1 MVRRLSLPRQRDDTL
16 IPDLGPETRPGNGAR
31 SGAGI
36 GLTSEPPPR
45 GGERRTSSAPSLAS
59 GASASASTP
68 ASQSRETYIALL
80 AAAGIA
86 AHFTLHYLAGVS
98 AEIYNVP
105 LYLTLAVGGV
115 PLLIGLTRRLLKA
128 EFGSDLLAG
137 ISILSSVL
145 LGQFLVGSIIVLML
159 SGGAALEQF
168 ATRRASSVLDALA
181 KRMPQVAHRKNDG
194 AIADTDLQQIAIGDL
209 LVVFPHEIC
218 PVDGVVVEG
227 HGVMDESYLT
237 GEPYEMS
244 KTPGSK
250 VLSGAI
256 NGDTALTIQAEAL
269 PVNSRYAKIMRVMQE
284 TEQKRPRLRRLGD
297 KLGAWYTPIAVAVAG
312 AAWAATGE
320 PMRFLAVVVIATP
333 CPLLIS
339 IPVAVIGAI
348 SLAARHGIII
358 KNPAVLEQISTCRT
372 LIFDKTGTLTYG
384 KPALTEILPAPG
396 FASEDVLQDAASLE
410 QYSKHPLAGA
420 ILVAA
425 QGARLAREAVSH
437 VSERPGEGLEGV
449 VAGRVVRITGR
460 NKVEDQ
466 KLVLPPIVSGL
477 ECLVF
482 VDGRYAATFR
492 FHDAPRMESRSFV
505 DHLKPKHAVEKVML
519 VSGDRESEVRYLADE
534 VGITEVHASQAPE
547 QKVAIVEEETGR
559 GRTLFLGDGIN
570 DAPAL
575 MAATVGVAFGPNSD
589 ITSEA
594 AGAVIMTTSL
604 AKVDELFHISDRMR
618 TIALQSALGGMAL
631 SIVGMIAAAAGFL
644 PALQGAIA
652 QEIIDL
658 LAVLNAVRV
667 ALPTRTMSDF
677 EAASSF
683 VSSTH
688 THLGAGA

>member
-1 MVRRLSLPRQRDDTL
+1 
-16 IPDLGPETRPGNGAR
+16 
-31 SGAGI
+31 
-36 GLTSEPPPR
+36 
-45 GGERRTSSAPSLAS
+45 
-59 GASASASTP
+59 
-68 ASQSRETYIALL
+68 
-80 AAAGIA
+80 
-86 AHFTLHYLAGVS
+86 
-98 AEIYNVP
+98 
-105 LYLTLAVGGV
+105 
-115 PLLIGLTRRLLKA
+115 
-128 EFGSDLLAG
+128 
-137 ISILSSVL
+137 
-145 LGQFLVGSIIVLML
+145 
-159 SGGAALEQF
+159 
-168 ATRRASSVLDALA
+168 
-181 KRMPQVAHRKNDG
+181 MPQAAHRKNNG
-194 AIADTDLQQIAIGDL
+194 AIADTNLQQIVIGDL

-227 HGVMDESYLT
+227 HGAMDESYLT

-256 NGDTALTIQAEAL
+256 NGHTALTIQAEAL
-269 PVNSRYAKIMRVMQE
+269 PVDSRYAKIMRVMQE

-297 KLGAWYTPIAVAVAG
+297 KLGAWYTPIAVMVAG
-312 AAWAATGE
+312 AAWVATGE

-384 KPALTEILPAPG
+384 KPALTEVIPAPG
-396 FASEDVLQDAASLE
+396 FTSEDVLRDAASLE

-425 QGARLAREAVSH
+425 QGARLALEAVSQ
-437 VSERPGEGLEGV
+437 VSERPGEGLEGIV
-449 VAGRVVRITGR
+449 GGRVVRITGR
-460 NKVEDQ
+460 NKVVEQ
-466 KLVLPPIVSGL
+466 ELALPPIVSGL

-482 VDGRYAATFR
+482 VDTHYAATFR

-534 VGITEVHASQAPE
+534 VGISEVHASQAPE
-547 QKVAIVEEETGR
+547 QKVVIVQEETER

-618 TIALQSALGGMAL
+618 VIALQSALGGMAL
-631 SIVGMIAAAAGFL
+631 SIVGMIAAAAGYL
-644 PALQGAIA
+644 PALEGAIA

-683 VSSTH
+683 VLSAH
-688 THLGAGA
+688 KRLGTSA